1 MRTLLFSLIALCWM
15 SCSSESKS
23 RSEEAKYEESR
34 ESIEEIEQKKPAR
47 FLKATVKRKKNM
59 VGQTVVRGIIENTAT
74 VVTYKDIEIKLRF
87 YSKTGALLEE
97 DTDKVYE
104 SVGPG
109 REASFKMKYFAPKDT
124 DSVSVT
130 VISASIAS

>member
-1 MRTLLFSLIALCWM
+1 MRIIVFSLIALCWM
-15 SCSSESKS
+15 SCTSESNS
-23 RSEEAKYEESR
+23 RSEEAKYEETR
-34 ESIEEIEQKKPAR
+34 ESIEEMEQKKPAR
-47 FLKATVKRKKNM
+47 FLKATVKKKKNV
-59 VGQTVVRGIIENTAT
+59 VGQTVVRGTIENTAT
-74 VVTYKDIEIKLRF
+74 VVSYKDIEIKLRF

-109 REASFKMKYFAPKDT
+109 REANFKLKYFAPKQT

-130 VISASIAS
+130 VIGAGIAS